1 MANRLNGASLFTQ
14 AINGLVSNYAY
25 LMTGNTGKGLTLE
38 NITNP
43 SEDVDKTKLNYAF
56 TNYLTTNFGK
66 IDKDGDGIISKEE
79 LQAYT
84 TNMSNG
90 GLTYQ
95 QLCELCYT
103 SYGSSTSLLETVL
116 NNFSEIDTN
125 GDGKVTNQEI
135 AAFGIDQEIDE
146 MKDNFPKHTVK
157 GLSIFYETSADKEI
171 EKES

>member
-14 AINGLVSNYAY
+14 AINGLASNYAY
-25 LMTGNTGKGLTLE
+25 LMTGVNGKGLTLD

-43 SEDVDKTKLNYAF
+43 SDDVDKKQLNYAF
-56 TNYLTTNFGK
+56 TNYLSTNFGK

-84 TNMSNG
+84 NNMSTG

-103 SYGSSTSLLETVL
+103 SYGTSSTLLETVL
-116 NNFSEIDTN
+116 NNFSKIDAN
-125 GDGKVTNQEI
+125 GDGKITNQEI
-135 AAFGIDQEIDE
+135 AAFGIGEEIEE
-146 MKDNFPKHTVK
+146 MKDNYPKHTVK
-157 GLSIFYETSADKEI
+157 GMSIFYETSADKEV
-171 EKES
+171 ETDE